1 MDQLVQIIR
10 NLGGVRLAIIGG
22 VLMVLVGFFLW
33 LLANLSANEYAL
45 LYADLDQTDAN
56 RVARQLDTEGVPYEF
71 RQEGSAIFVPSERVA
86 AARLALADKGLPAGG
101 SMGYELFDNAD
112 TLGVTNFMQNVNLV
126 RALEGELSRTIR
138 TVETVKAARVHL
150 VLPKRELFSRER
162 EQPSASIVLVMKGK
176 QRLVQSQVLA
186 IRNLVASAVPGLRPD
201 RISVIDDQG
210 TLLAGGFENDASLGG
225 LDQKAEEQR
234 HRYENQLAQTIERLL
249 ERTVGPGK
257 VRAEVT
263 ADMDFDRINTSEEVY
278 DPDGQVVRS
287 TQTIEENAAS
297 RESSGEPPVTIGNN
311 LPNADLAPP
320 EESGSESSE
329 ARTEETIN
337 YEISKRVVNH
347 VREAGTINRLS
358 VAVLVDGTYAVDP
371 EGNRVY
377 EPRAAEELDLLGA
390 LVRSAIGFDADRGD
404 TVEVVNMRFVEFDIA
419 STEQLDFAMGMEKDD
434 LLKLAQYVVLV
445 VFALLV
451 ILLVVRPLLTR
462 ALETMPVPA
471 TGPMGDLL
479 THSGETPA
487 LTGPESPMTSTSI
500 EKTPSEEEL
509 EEMIDLERV
518 EGRVRAS
525 TLKQVGEIVQK
536 HPDEAVAIIRNWL
549 LEEG

>member
-1 MDQLVQIIR
+1 MDQLVQVIR

-22 VLMVLVGFFLW
+22 VLIVLTGFFLW

-45 LYADLDQTDAN
+45 LYADLEQTDAN
-56 RVARQLDTEGVPYEF
+56 RVVRQLGAEGIPYEL
-71 RQEGSAIFVPSERVA
+71 RNDGTAIYVPQERVA
-86 AARLALADKGLPAGG
+86 GARLALADKGLPAGG
-101 SMGYELFDNAD
+101 SMGYELFDETD

-138 TVETVKAARVHL
+138 TIDTVKAARVHL

-162 EQPSASIVLVMKGK
+162 EQPSASVVLSMNGK
-176 QRLVQSQVLA
+176 QRLANGQVLA
-186 IRNLVASAVPGLRPD
+186 IRHLVASAVPGLRPD
-201 RISVIDDQG
+201 RISVVDDQG
-210 TLLAGGFENDASLGG
+210 TLLAGGFENDPVLGG

-234 HRYENQLAQTIERLL
+234 HRYESQLARTVERLL

-287 TQTIEENAAS
+287 TQIIEESAAS
-297 RESSGEPPVTIGNN
+297 RDTGGEVPVTIGNN
-311 LPNADLAPP
+311 LPNADLAD
-320 EESGSESSE
+320 EETLGSESSE

-358 VAVLVDGTYAVDP
+358 VAVLVDGTYATDGD
-371 EGNRVY
+371 GNRTY
-377 EPRAAEELDLLGA
+377 EPRPEAELDLLA
-390 LVRSAIGFDADRGD
+390 TLVRSAIGFDAARGD
-404 TVEVVNMRFVEFDIA
+404 TVEVINMRFVEFDPMDQQ
-419 STEQLDFAMGMEKDD
+419 ELDFAMGLEKED

-445 VFALLV
+445 LFALLV

-479 THSGETPA
+479 THSGDAPA
-487 LTGPESPMTSTSI
+487 LTGPESAPAAI
-500 EKTPSEEEL
+500 AEKTPGEEEL

-536 HPDEAVAIIRNWL
+536 HPDEAIAIIRNWL
-549 LEEG
+549 HEES